1 MALSRK
7 MLQAMDIPAEKI
19 DEIINAHSETV
30 NAIKAERD
38 DLKLKADKLDSVEK
52 SLKDTQAE
60 LEKIKAGDWEAKY
73 NTVKSEYDSFKADT
87 ETKAIKSAKET
98 AYKQLLLD
106 TGISEKRVAS
116 ILKVTNMDNVELDGD
131 GKIKDAEKFAE
142 SIKSEWADFI
152 TTPGQKGA
160 DVSTPPTGEDKGTKQ
175 PSVAKQL
182 AEAFQKEHYG
192 ALADSKKE
200 D

>member
-38 DLKLKADKLDSVEK
+38 ELKPKADKLDSVEK
-52 SLKDTQAE
+52 ALKDTQAE
-60 LEKIKAGDWEAKY
+60 LEKIKAGDWETKY

-87 ETKAIKSAKET
+87 ETKAIKTAKET

-106 TGISEKRVAS
+106 SGISEKRVAS
-116 ILKVTNMDNVELDGD
+116 ILKVTSMDNVELDGD

-160 DVSTPPTGEDKGTKQ
+160 DVPTPPKGDDKGTKQ

-182 AEAFQKEHYG
+182 AEAFQREHYG
-192 ALADSKKE
+192 TLTETKKE